1 MGDSTGAHVGRLAL
15 VGLVALSLA
24 ACGGDDDT
32 ATANDRSRH
41 RRTLDRRTSDHRP
54 HHRTATTPPTTAP
67 ATSAPATA
75 PPTAPPTSVA
85 PATTAPPTAPPV
97 LTPADL
103 TLLSD
108 GIGPLSFGDPETDV
122 ISRLTAALGAPTST
136 AATVYPVA
144 VDGVY
149 AIDEFGEERF
159 VQPAGSAACFAN
171 GLCVYFGGP
180 AAGSLLFTGWAQDDA
195 PVALATPEGITV
207 GSRWSDHVAA
217 MTVDEG
223 GCYSSG
229 SGSTAG
235 IFLWVWSE
243 GTPFLEVLDD
253 GTQVTAPPR
262 SGGRGGRESRV
273 GRHAVHAVP
282 RLLTSRYR
290 AASWTSPSCRT

>member
-1 MGDSTGAHVGRLAL
+1 M
-15 VGLVALSLA
+15 SLA

-32 ATANDRSRH
+32 ATATTAPATVAPS
-41 RRTLDRRTSDHRP
+41 TAAP
-54 HHRTATTPPTTAP
+54 ATTALTTAPPTPPATTSP

-75 PPTAPPTSVA
+75 PPTTVA
-85 PATTAPPTAPPV
+85 PATTAPPPTAPPV

-108 GIGPLSFGDPETDV
+108 GVGPLRFGDTETDV
-122 ISRLTAALGAPTST
+122 IGRLTAALGAPTST
-136 AATVYPVA
+136 AATAYPVA

-149 AIDEFGEERF
+149 AIDEFAEERF

-180 AAGSLLFTGWAQDDA
+180 AAGSLLLTGWAQDDA
-195 PVALATPEGITV
+195 PGALATPEGITV

-217 MTVDEG
+217 MTVEEG
-223 GCYSSG
+223 GCYSGG

-253 GTQVTAPPR
+253 GTQVTHLPDPADVVVTSLQ
-262 SGGRGGRESRV
+262 SGDM
-273 GRHAVHAVP
+273 P
-282 RLLTSRYR
+282 YFPFLD
-290 AASWTSPSCRT
+290 C

>member
-1 MGDSTGAHVGRLAL
+1 VGDSTGAHVGRLAL

-32 ATANDRSRH
+32 AAPTTAPATVAPS
-41 RRTLDRRTSDHRP
+41 TAAPATSAP
-54 HHRTATTPPTTAP
+54 ATTPATTPPTTTP

-75 PPTAPPTSVA
+75 PPTTPPTSVA
-85 PATTAPPTAPPV
+85 PPTTAPPPTEPPV
-97 LTPADL
+97 PTPADL

-122 ISRLTAALGAPTST
+122 IGRLTAALGTPTST
-136 AATVYPVA
+136 AATAYPVA

-149 AIDEFGEERF
+149 ATDEFGEERF

-180 AAGSLLFTGWAQDDA
+180 AAGSLLLTGWSQDDA
-195 PVALATPEGITV
+195 AAALATPEGITV
-207 GSRWSDHVAA
+207 GSRWSDHLAA

-253 GTQVTAPPR
+253 GTQVTHLPDPADVVVVSLE
-262 SGGRGGRESRV
+262 SGDM
-273 GRHAVHAVP
+273 P
-282 RLLTSRYR
+282 YMPFLD
-290 AASWTSPSCRT
+290 C